1 MCLFFLITSMFICV
15 FLCFSMLPL
24 QGYTQNYSNDCSEG
38 ACENQG
44 TEFGRINFILYL
56 FFYTCNTQYP
66 PVYIL
71 LITLKHKKERIFFFL
86 FF

>member
-1 MCLFFLITSMFICV
+1 MYSCV
-15 FLCFSMLPL
+15 SLGYLCR
-24 QGYTQNYSNDCSEG
+24 GIH
-38 ACENQG
+38 G
-44 TEFGRINFILYL
+44 TIATIALRDYVGTREWSFGRINFILYL